1 MSASAART
9 GSGPTAPPVVAVVG
23 AGIAGLSAAWE
34 LCGGSADRSDDGR
47 APEVVVLEA
56 QGRPGG
62 KLRSTDFDGRRVDL
76 AADAFLA
83 RRPEATGLCE
93 ELGLG
98 DELVAPGESGASVLA
113 RGRLRPLP
121 AGLHL
126 GIPTRLGPLVGSG
139 MFSPAELAR
148 AALDIVVPRI
158 RAHPVLGDASV
169 GTLVG
174 ERLGRA
180 VVDRLVGPLL
190 GGINAGDPD
199 QLSAAATVPVL
210 LAAASQ
216 SGSLMHRLGQAGARA
231 AARPSELGATQH
243 ADGPPPPVF
252 WSLRSSTAS
261 LVDALD
267 GALAGRGVTRHLNSA
282 VERLERVGDR
292 WRLHLA
298 PGSEAGDHV
307 DADGVVVAVPAAPA
321 ATLLRPHAPAA
332 ADLLDGVE
340 YASVTVVTLGISGAH
355 PATPLTGTGFL
366 VPRSEAVGGR
376 PALVTG
382 CTYLSR
388 KWPHLHRDGEL
399 LVRASTGRAGDARPD
414 QLDDDELVT
423 AVSAE
428 LAEILGTGPLAPD
441 ALVTRWANALP
452 QYRPGHLLRVAR
464 IEEAVAQIPAV
475 AVAGAAYR
483 GVGVPACVGSG
494 RAAARRVR
502 AAVASRPEP
511 VER

>member
-1 MSASAART
+1 MTSPSET
-9 GSGPTAPPVVAVVG
+9 GRATRPVIAVVG
-23 AGIAGLSAAWE
+23 AGIAGLAAAWE
-34 LCGGSADRSDDGR
+34 LTGGTTDG
-47 APEVVVLEA
+47 PLVDVVVLEA
-56 QGRPGG
+56 GRRTGG
-62 KLRSTDFDGRRVDL
+62 KLRSADLDGRRVDL

-83 RRPEATGLCE
+83 RRPEATELCH
-93 ELGLG
+93 ELGLA
-98 DELVAPGESGASVLA
+98 DELVAPGQTGASVLA
-113 RGRLRPLP
+113 RGRLRQLP

-126 GIPTRLGPLVGSG
+126 GIPTRLWPLVRSG

-148 AALDIVVPRI
+148 VALDVVVPRA
-158 RAHPVLGDASV
+158 RAHPVLGDAAV
-169 GTLVG
+169 GALVG
-174 ERLGRA
+174 ARLGRA

-216 SGSLMHRLGQAGARA
+216 TGSLMHRLGQAGARA
-231 AARPSELGATQH
+231 VARPSELGSAEPSGGT
-243 ADGPPPPVF
+243 PPPVF

-261 LVDALD
+261 LAEALD
-267 GALAGRGVTRHLNSA
+267 GALAARGAARHVDSA

-298 PGSEAGDHV
+298 PGSPAGDHV
-307 DADGVVVAVPAAPA
+307 DADGVVVAVPAGPA
-321 ATLLRPHAPAA
+321 ASLLRPHVPAA
-332 ADLLDGVE
+332 AELLEGVE
-340 YASVTVVTLGISGAH
+340 YASVTVVTLAVPEAALPG
-355 PATPLTGTGFL
+355 TLTGTGFL
-366 VPRSEAVGGR
+366 VPRREQVGGR

-382 CTYLSR
+382 CTYLSL
-388 KWPHLHRDGEL
+388 KWPHLRRDGEL
-399 LVRASTGRAGDARPD
+399 LVRASTGRTGDDRPAE
-414 QLDDDELVT
+414 LDDDELT
-423 AVSAE
+423 AAVSAE

-441 ALVTRWANALP
+441 ARVTRWADALP

-464 IEEAVAQIPAV
+464 VEEAVGGLPAL

-502 AAVASRPEP
+502 EAVTSRPEP
-511 VER
+511 AAR